1 MVGMDKLGDKKEKME
16 SEETVSNTTEKKTNQ
31 KIKIQE
37 RILARKQER
46 NEKRISSH
54 INLAD
59 VKIDEAIDDAEL
71 EIAVLLEEV
80 DLAIEEDEKSV
91 ELIIY
96 NAGNY
101 MEEILLTAQLKIQK
115 TKNKLIRNLEGDLE
129 DTINVDFLEET
140 ISGFKEKSAVV
151 TVALREK
158 IDTENKVLKEKYG
171 K

>member
-1 MVGMDKLGDKKEKME
+1 MVEMDELGDKKEKMG
-16 SEETVSNTTEKKTNQ
+16 SKKTNN

-37 RILARKQER
+37 KILAKKQER

-59 VKIDEAIDDAEL
+59 VKIDEAMDDAEL
-71 EIAVLLEEV
+71 EITVLLEEV
-80 DLAIEEDEKSV
+80 DLAIEENEISS

-101 MEEILLTAQLKIQK
+101 MEEILLRAQLKLQK
-115 TKNKLIRNLEGDLE
+115 VKNNLIRNLEDDLE
-129 DTINVDFLEET
+129 DTIDVALLEET
-140 ISGFKEKSAVV
+140 ISDFKEKSAVV
-151 TVALREK
+151 IVALREK
-158 IDTENKVLKEKYG
+158 IDAENKEINEKYG

>member
-1 MVGMDKLGDKKEKME
+1 MVEMDKLADKKEKME
-16 SEETVSNTTEKKTNQ
+16 SEETVSNTTEKKTNK

-37 RILARKQER
+37 RILAKKQEK

-101 MEEILLTAQLKIQK
+101 MEEILLRAQLKIQK
-115 TKNKLIRNLEGDLE
+115 TKNKLIRNLEDDLE
-129 DTINVDFLEET
+129 DTIDVDFLEET
-140 ISGFKEKSAVV
+140 ISGIKEKSAVV

-158 IDTENKVLKEKYG
+158 IDTENKELKEKYG
-171 K
+171 G

>member
-1 MVGMDKLGDKKEKME
+1 MVEMDELGDKKEKMG
-16 SEETVSNTTEKKTNQ
+16 SKKTNN

-37 RILARKQER
+37 KILAKKQER

-59 VKIDEAIDDAEL
+59 VKIDEAMDDAEL
-71 EIAVLLEEV
+71 EITVLLEEV
-80 DLAIEEDEKSV
+80 DLAIEENEISS

-101 MEEILLTAQLKIQK
+101 MEEILLRAQLKLQK
-115 TKNKLIRNLEGDLE
+115 VKNKLIRNLEDDLE
-129 DTINVDFLEET
+129 DTIDVALLEET
-140 ISGFKEKSAVV
+140 ISDFKEKSAVV
-151 TVALREK
+151 IVALREK
-158 IDTENKVLKEKYG
+158 IDAENKEINEKYG

>member
-1 MVGMDKLGDKKEKME
+1 MVEMYELGDKKEKMG
-16 SEETVSNTTEKKTNQ
+16 SKKTNN

-37 RILARKQER
+37 KILAKKQER

-59 VKIDEAIDDAEL
+59 VKIDEAMDDAEM
-71 EIAVLLEEV
+71 EMAVLLEEV
-80 DLAIEEDEKSV
+80 DLAIEENEISS

-101 MEEILLTAQLKIQK
+101 MEEILLRAQLKLQK
-115 TKNKLIRNLEGDLE
+115 VKNKLIRNLEDDLE
-129 DTINVDFLEET
+129 DTIDVALLEET
-140 ISGFKEKSAVV
+140 ISDFKEKSAVV
-151 TVALREK
+151 IVALREK
-158 IDTENKVLKEKYG
+158 IDAENKEINEKYG

>member
-1 MVGMDKLGDKKEKME
+1 MVEMDELGDKKEKMG
-16 SEETVSNTTEKKTNQ
+16 SKKTNN

-37 RILARKQER
+37 KILAKKQER

-59 VKIDEAIDDAEL
+59 VKIDEAMDDAEL
-71 EIAVLLEEV
+71 EITVLLEEV
-80 DLAIEEDEKSV
+80 DLAIEENEISS

-101 MEEILLTAQLKIQK
+101 MEEILLRAQ
-115 TKNKLIRNLEGDLE
+115 LIRNLEDDLE
-129 DTINVDFLEET
+129 DTIDVALLEET
-140 ISGFKEKSAVV
+140 ISDFKEKSAVV
-151 TVALREK
+151 IVALREK
-158 IDTENKVLKEKYG
+158 IDAENKEINEKYG